1 MQTVTADTD
10 GRPSSGLTVTVSALM
25 VEMAFAAAAMWSW
38 GVTHP
43 GPEDESGAL
52 AVVVLPFFLP
62 VVAGVALILAL
73 TLVMPTVA
81 LARRAGARWGK
92 AGAWWWIPAVASAVS
107 AAGITV
113 VGVWAGF
120 RGGVAAPPV
129 YLWWW
134 LAVTALIV
142 PAGLLA
148 RLARRRAAEGRP
160 VRARTVLFGGCAGV
174 VAFFMALL
182 TVAIVV
188 ESAFG

>member
-25 VEMAFAAAAMWSW
+25 VEMAFAAAALWSW

-52 AVVVLPFFLP
+52 AVVALPFLLP
-62 VVAGVALILAL
+62 VVAGVALLLAL
-73 TLVMPTVA
+73 TLVLPTVA
-81 LARRAGARWGK
+81 LARRAGVWWGG
-92 AGAWWWIPAVASAVS
+92 AGAWWWIPAMASGVS
-107 AAGITV
+107 AAGVTV
-113 VGVWAGF
+113 VGVGAGL
-120 RGGVAAPPV
+120 RGGVAAPGV

-142 PAGLLA
+142 PAGLLS
-148 RLARRRAAEGRP
+148 RLARRRAGQGRP

-182 TVAIVV
+182 TVALGV
-188 ESAFG
+188 ESVLG